1 MKFSKIVILLFLLLS
16 NFSCIDLGKVYEN
29 LKEKE
34 LSVKYRLMGI
44 DSLVKLEQ
52 TNSIKKALAT
62 AYGNLSH
69 IYRNH
74 LNDSEN
80 AITCAHKSLEFRE
93 NFEKNKS
100 YGISLYNLGRDY
112 AMNNEF
118 QKSADFMKQALQFFK
133 EGSNKEIYQKSVLE
147 VNLGIIT
154 NEFDKITAE
163 ILLKKSIKIIE
174 SADIRIY
181 ISTEVKKR
189 IEIGK
194 NILKSND

>member
-1 MKFSKIVILLFLLLS
+1 
-16 NFSCIDLGKVYEN
+16 
-29 LKEKE
+29 
-34 LSVKYRLMGI
+34 
-44 DSLVKLEQ
+44 
-52 TNSIKKALAT
+52 
-62 AYGNLSH
+62 
-69 IYRNH
+69 
-74 LNDSEN
+74 
-80 AITCAHKSLEFRE
+80 
-93 NFEKNKS
+93 
-100 YGISLYNLGRDY
+100 
-112 AMNNEF
+112 MNNEF
-118 QKSADFMKQALQFFK
+118 EKSADLIQQALKYFK
-133 EGSNKEIYQKSVLE
+133 ESSNKEIYQKSVLE